1 MKKAFFL
8 VLLLFSISNAET
20 KLKNIQYSIKKN
32 GIMVSL
38 DFTDPISD
46 ENIIGWKSDRGWLYL
61 TLLGVKAPKNMIP
74 NTGFNGV
81 VKDIVLDDFDE
92 SIQIAILVGRP
103 IVGYDIVNSQNEP
116 TTVVFIHTQMRVSEV
131 YTLKKHIEKEG
142 SSLFG
147 QVQTSKFPEYNTNFE
162 SAFKNARRELGP
174 NSIFRYDGKLFTTSH
189 PTEEKKGIK
198 DALRDKTSD
207 VYFDYDQSKLKSIDG
222 EEYTDL
228 KINENKEDIS
238 NIYKSRLG
246 TKKAQEKSDSA
257 IYDDIQDGRSIKTF
271 FSDLFNP
278 KKSDSQSKSRINNTE
293 NKNDISEL
301 EQKILALEEQLYSK
315 EKRYKIE
322 QKQWESRA
330 EERQSLYRSQ
340 LQKLEKELIEIEGQ
354 SPNKKTQPNVEE
366 LALLENEKVERKKY
380 RSEVNELEK
389 QLRILEKD
397 LKRRDN
403 LLSQYESARNKDK
416 EKIKNQY
423 IEREILLK
431 SELEELS
438 KNLQERS
445 ALLDKEKK
453 RLNNLADNTH
463 NKANER
469 RIEELV
475 NQLGRLEGEI
485 EEKDRALSS
494 TKSSMNKEI
503 EKVRNEYFEKEI
515 SLKSEIEELSNNLEE
530 RADLLDKR
538 KRRIEN
544 LASKKQNKVN
554 ERRIEELVNQ
564 LGRLEDEIEEKDRA
578 LSSTKSSMN
587 KEIEKVRNE
596 YFEKEIVLKDDL
608 QNLSTDLFSREK
620 ILNKQKKNIS
630 KEKEK
635 NRNIYLSQKSDLDR
649 IEFEQNRKFVEQEKI
664 LDQKKKQLRKLKSDR
679 ESAYRKRAQSL
690 ELELI
695 ELESEIEQKDRELF
709 EEKQNWEML
718 SLKEKDDYKEK
729 VRDLENDLFILE
741 KSIKNKGKKIYA
753 EKDKWRLLAL
763 ERQKKIDEFE
773 PMIDQFN
780 FQLKSLREELL
791 SDLYDKKSV
800 LEDQDDYKQ
809 KDLFGFI
816 GSFKKRQSKD
826 INKKEE
832 WIDSVYTELED
843 NDFSFQ
849 EYFSLAL
856 PNGSESLDEPP
867 TANNDKDWRKGLPET
882 KRDRY
887 KSSAK
892 DPVFEYYY
900 NGGVRVET
908 NMAGIPIYINGK
920 HVGET
925 PLNSPIQVE
934 PGWHQISGFSPLY
947 KQVAES
953 DGLSLVSN
961 DPIVKNNQLFGS
973 KTVFVESGKV
983 ANVSLKFN
991 RMGNTPKK
999 WKEIKG
1005 GWIVGLPMI
1014 LFLFTSITWGL

>member
-315 EKRYKIE
+315 EKKYKIE

-354 SPNKKTQPNVEE
+354 SPNKKTKPNVEE

-475 NQLGRLEGEI
+475 NQLGRLEG
-485 EEKDRALSS
+485 
-494 TKSSMNKEI
+494 
-503 EKVRNEYFEKEI
+503 
-515 SLKSEIEELSNNLEE
+515 
-530 RADLLDKR
+530 
-538 KRRIEN
+538 
-544 LASKKQNKVN
+544 
-554 ERRIEELVNQ
+554 
-564 LGRLEDEIEEKDRA
+564 EIEEKDRA

>member
-1 MKKAFFL
+1 
-8 VLLLFSISNAET
+8 
-20 KLKNIQYSIKKN
+20 
-32 GIMVSL
+32 MVSL
-38 DFTDPISD
+38 DFTRPISD

-61 TLLGVKAPKNMIP
+61 TLLGVKAPENMIP

-103 IVGYDIVNSQNEP
+103 IVGYDIVNSQNDP
-116 TTVVFIHTQMRVSEV
+116 TTVIFIHTKMRVSEV

-147 QVQTSKFPEYNTNFE
+147 QVQTSEFPEFNTNFE

-174 NSIFRYDGKLFTTSH
+174 NSIFRYDGKLFTTNH
-189 PTEEKKGIK
+189 PVEEKKGIK
-198 DALRDKTSD
+198 DALRDKTPD
-207 VYFDYDQSKLKSIDG
+207 MFYDYEPSKVKSIDG

-228 KINENKEDIS
+228 KINENKKDILDSNKPKLQPEEKKDKKNVVLYNDMQED
-238 NIYKSRLG
+238 K
-246 TKKAQEKSDSA
+246 
-257 IYDDIQDGRSIKTF
+257 SIKTF
-271 FSDLFNP
+271 FSDLFSS
-278 KKSDSQSKSRINNTE
+278 KKPYNESKNLKNDTKD
-293 NKNDISEL
+293 KNDIDEL
-301 EQKILALEEQLYSK
+301 EQKIIALEEQLYSK
-315 EKRYKIE
+315 EKKYKVE

-330 EERQSLYRSQ
+330 EERQNIYRSE
-340 LQKLEKELIEIEGQ
+340 LQKLEKELIEMETQ
-354 SPNKKTQPNVEE
+354 LPNKNTRSNIEQ
-366 LALLENEKVERKKY
+366 LALLRKQGEDKY
-380 RSEVNELEK
+380 KSEINELEK
-389 QLRILEKD
+389 QLNILEED

-403 LLSQYESARNKDK
+403 LLAQYKNARDKDR
-416 EKIKNQY
+416 EKIQNQY

-438 KNLQERS
+438 KNLEERS
-445 ALLDKEKK
+445 ALLD
-453 RLNNLADNTH
+453 
-463 NKANER
+463 
-469 RIEELV
+469 
-475 NQLGRLEGEI
+475 
-485 EEKDRALSS
+485 
-494 TKSSMNKEI
+494 
-503 EKVRNEYFEKEI
+503 
-515 SLKSEIEELSNNLEE
+515 SE
-530 RADLLDKR
+530 
-538 KRRIEN
+538 KRRLEN
-544 LASKKQNKVN
+544 LASKKQNKIN

-578 LSSTKSSMN
+578 LLSTKSSMDN
-587 KEIEKVRNE
+587 EIEKIRNEYFGKEISLKNEIDVLSKNLEERSALLDKRKRRLENLASKKQNKINERRIEELVNQLGRLEDEIEEKDRALLSTKSSMDKEIEKIRNE
-596 YFEKEIVLKDDL
+596 YFEKEVMLKDDMK
-608 QNLSTDLFSREK
+608 NISTDLLSREESLNEK
-620 ILNKQKKNIS
+620 KKLIL

-649 IEFEQNRKFVEQEKI
+649 VESEQNRKFLEQEKI
-664 LDQKKKQLRKLKSDR
+664 LVQKKKQLRKLKNDR

-695 ELESEIEQKDRELF
+695 ELESEIEKKDRELF

-718 SLKEKDDYKEK
+718 SLREKDDYKER
-729 VRDLENDLFILE
+729 VRELENDLFVLE
-741 KSIKNKGKKIYA
+741 KSIKNKDKKIYA

-763 ERQKKIDEFE
+763 ERQRKIDEFE

-780 FQLKSLREELL
+780 LQLKSLREEML
-791 SDLYDKKSV
+791 SDLYDKKSA
-800 LEDQDDYKQ
+800 LEDQSQNEQ
-809 KDLFGFI
+809 KDLFGFF
-816 GSFKKRQSKD
+816 GSFKKTRSKD
-826 INKKEE
+826 INKKEK

-867 TANNDKDWRKGLPET
+867 FVKGEKQWREDLPET

-887 KSSAK
+887 KSAAK

-920 HVGET
+920 YVGET
-925 PLNSPIQVE
+925 PLNSPVQVE

-953 DGLSLVSN
+953 DGISLVSN
-961 DPIVKNNQLFGS
+961 DPIIKNNQLFGS

>member
-1 MKKAFFL
+1 
-8 VLLLFSISNAET
+8 
-20 KLKNIQYSIKKN
+20 
-32 GIMVSL
+32 
-38 DFTDPISD
+38 
-46 ENIIGWKSDRGWLYL
+46 
-61 TLLGVKAPKNMIP
+61 
-74 NTGFNGV
+74 
-81 VKDIVLDDFDE
+81 
-92 SIQIAILVGRP
+92 
-103 IVGYDIVNSQNEP
+103 
-116 TTVVFIHTQMRVSEV
+116 
-131 YTLKKHIEKEG
+131 
-142 SSLFG
+142 
-147 QVQTSKFPEYNTNFE
+147 
-162 SAFKNARRELGP
+162 
-174 NSIFRYDGKLFTTSH
+174 
-189 PTEEKKGIK
+189 
-198 DALRDKTSD
+198 
-207 VYFDYDQSKLKSIDG
+207 
-222 EEYTDL
+222 
-228 KINENKEDIS
+228 
-238 NIYKSRLG
+238 
-246 TKKAQEKSDSA
+246 
-257 IYDDIQDGRSIKTF
+257 
-271 FSDLFNP
+271 
-278 KKSDSQSKSRINNTE
+278 
-293 NKNDISEL
+293 
-301 EQKILALEEQLYSK
+301 
-315 EKRYKIE
+315 
-322 QKQWESRA
+322 
-330 EERQSLYRSQ
+330 
-340 LQKLEKELIEIEGQ
+340 
-354 SPNKKTQPNVEE
+354 
-366 LALLENEKVERKKY
+366 
-380 RSEVNELEK
+380 
-389 QLRILEKD
+389 
-397 LKRRDN
+397 
-403 LLSQYESARNKDK
+403 
-416 EKIKNQY
+416 
-423 IEREILLK
+423 
-431 SELEELS
+431 
-438 KNLQERS
+438 
-445 ALLDKEKK
+445 
-453 RLNNLADNTH
+453 
-463 NKANER
+463 
-469 RIEELV
+469 
-475 NQLGRLEGEI
+475 
-485 EEKDRALSS
+485 
-494 TKSSMNKEI
+494 MNKEI

>member
-1 MKKAFFL
+1 MKKAFFF
-8 VLLLFSISNAET
+8 VLLLFSILSAET

-38 DFTDPISD
+38 DFTRPISD

-103 IVGYDIVNSQNEP
+103 IVGYDIVNSQNDP
-116 TTVVFIHTQMRVSEV
+116 TTVVFIHTKMRVSEV

-147 QVQTSKFPEYNTNFE
+147 QVQTSEFPEFNTNFE
-162 SAFKNARRELGP
+162 SAFKSARRELGP
-174 NSIFRYDGKLFTTSH
+174 NSIFRYDGKLFTTNH
-189 PTEEKKGIK
+189 PVEEQKGIK

-207 VYFDYDQSKLKSIDG
+207 VFYDYDQSKVKSIDG

-228 KINENKEDIS
+228 KINENRKDILDLNKPKLQPEEKKGKKNVLSFNDMQED
-238 NIYKSRLG
+238 K
-246 TKKAQEKSDSA
+246 
-257 IYDDIQDGRSIKTF
+257 SIKTF
-271 FSDLFNP
+271 FSDLFSS
-278 KKSDSQSKSRINNTE
+278 KKPYNESKNLKNSPQNR
-293 NKNDISEL
+293 NDIDEL
-301 EQKILALEEQLYSK
+301 EQKIVALEEQLYSK
-315 EKRYKIE
+315 EKKYKVE
-322 QKQWESRA
+322 QRQWESRA
-330 EERQSLYRSQ
+330 EERQNIYRSE
-340 LQKLEKELIEIEGQ
+340 LQKLEKELIEMETQ
-354 SPNKKTQPNVEE
+354 LPNKNTQSDIEQ
-366 LALLENEKVERKKY
+366 LALLRKQGEDKY
-380 RSEVNELEK
+380 KSEINELEK
-389 QLRILEKD
+389 QLNILEKD

-403 LLSQYESARNKDK
+403 LLAEYQNARDKDRK
-416 EKIKNQY
+416 KIQNQY

-438 KNLQERS
+438 KNLEERS
-445 ALLDKEKK
+445 ALLD
-453 RLNNLADNTH
+453 
-463 NKANER
+463 
-469 RIEELV
+469 
-475 NQLGRLEGEI
+475 
-485 EEKDRALSS
+485 
-494 TKSSMNKEI
+494 
-503 EKVRNEYFEKEI
+503 
-515 SLKSEIEELSNNLEE
+515 SE
-530 RADLLDKR
+530 
-538 KRRIEN
+538 KRRLEN
-544 LASKKQNKVN
+544 LASKKQNKIN

-578 LSSTKSSMN
+578 LLSTKSSMD
-587 KEIEKVRNE
+587 KEIEKIQNE
-596 YFEKEIVLKDDL
+596 YFEREVILKDDMK
-608 QNLSTDLFSREK
+608 NISTDLLSREES
-620 ILNKQKKNIS
+620 LNEQKKLIL

-649 IEFEQNRKFVEQEKI
+649 VESEQNRKFLEQEKI
-664 LDQKKKQLRKLKSDR
+664 LAQKKKQLRRLKNDR

-695 ELESEIEQKDRELF
+695 ELESEIEKKDRELF

-718 SLKEKDDYKEK
+718 SLKEKDDYKER

-741 KSIKNKGKKIYA
+741 KSIKNKDKKIYA

-763 ERQKKIDEFE
+763 ERQRKIDEFE

-780 FQLKSLREELL
+780 FQLKSLREEML
-791 SDLYDKKSV
+791 SDLYDKKSA
-800 LEDQDDYKQ
+800 LEDESQDEQ
-809 KDLFGFI
+809 KDLFKFI
-816 GSFKKRQSKD
+816 GSFKKTRSKD
-826 INKKEE
+826 INKKEK

-856 PNGSESLDEPP
+856 PSGSEPLDEPP
-867 TANNDKDWRKGLPET
+867 FVKSEKQWREGLPET

-887 KSSAK
+887 KSATK

-961 DPIVKNNQLFGS
+961 DPIIKNNQLFGS

-1005 GWIVGLPMI
+1005 GWVVGLPMI

>member
-1 MKKAFFL
+1 MKKAFFF
-8 VLLLFSISNAET
+8 VLLLFSILNAET

-38 DFTDPISD
+38 DFTRPISD

-103 IVGYDIVNSQNEP
+103 IVGYDIVNSQNDP
-116 TTVVFIHTQMRVSEV
+116 TIVVFIHTKMRVSEV

-147 QVQTSKFPEYNTNFE
+147 QVQTSEFPEFNTNFE
-162 SAFKNARRELGP
+162 SAFKSARRELGP
-174 NSIFRYDGKLFTTSH
+174 NSIFRYDGKLFTTNH
-189 PTEEKKGIK
+189 PVEEQKGIK

-207 VYFDYDQSKLKSIDG
+207 VFYDYDQSKVKSIDG

-228 KINENKEDIS
+228 KINENRKDNLDLNKPKLQPEEKKGKKNVLSFNNMQED
-238 NIYKSRLG
+238 K
-246 TKKAQEKSDSA
+246 
-257 IYDDIQDGRSIKTF
+257 SIKTF
-271 FSDLFNP
+271 FSDLFSS
-278 KKSDSQSKSRINNTE
+278 KKPYNESKNLKNSPQNR
-293 NKNDISEL
+293 NDIDEL
-301 EQKILALEEQLYSK
+301 EQKIVALEEQLYSK
-315 EKRYKIE
+315 EKKYKVE
-322 QKQWESRA
+322 QRQWESRA
-330 EERQSLYRSQ
+330 EERQNIYRSE
-340 LQKLEKELIEIEGQ
+340 LQKLEKELIEMETQ
-354 SPNKKTQPNVEE
+354 LPNKNTQSDIEQ
-366 LALLENEKVERKKY
+366 LALLRKQGEDKY
-380 RSEVNELEK
+380 KSEINELEK
-389 QLRILEKD
+389 QLNILEKD

-403 LLSQYESARNKDK
+403 LLAEYQNARDKDRK
-416 EKIKNQY
+416 KIQNQY

-438 KNLQERS
+438 KNLEERS
-445 ALLDKEKK
+445 ALLD
-453 RLNNLADNTH
+453 
-463 NKANER
+463 
-469 RIEELV
+469 
-475 NQLGRLEGEI
+475 
-485 EEKDRALSS
+485 
-494 TKSSMNKEI
+494 
-503 EKVRNEYFEKEI
+503 
-515 SLKSEIEELSNNLEE
+515 SE
-530 RADLLDKR
+530 
-538 KRRIEN
+538 KRRLEN
-544 LASKKQNKVN
+544 LASKKQNKIN

-578 LSSTKSSMN
+578 LLSTKSSMD
-587 KEIEKVRNE
+587 KEIEKIQNE
-596 YFEKEIVLKDDL
+596 YFEREVILKDDMK
-608 QNLSTDLFSREK
+608 NISTDLLSREES
-620 ILNKQKKNIS
+620 LNEQKKLIL

-649 IEFEQNRKFVEQEKI
+649 VESEQNRKFLEQEKI
-664 LDQKKKQLRKLKSDR
+664 LAQKKKQLRRLKNDR

-695 ELESEIEQKDRELF
+695 ELESEIEKKDRELF

-718 SLKEKDDYKEK
+718 SLKEKDDYKER

-741 KSIKNKGKKIYA
+741 KSIKNKDKKIYA

-763 ERQKKIDEFE
+763 ERQRKIDEFE

-780 FQLKSLREELL
+780 FQLKSLREEML
-791 SDLYDKKSV
+791 SDLYDKKSA
-800 LEDQDDYKQ
+800 LEDESQDEQ
-809 KDLFGFI
+809 KDLFKFI
-816 GSFKKRQSKD
+816 GSFKKTRSKD
-826 INKKEE
+826 INKKEK

-856 PNGSESLDEPP
+856 PSGSEPLDEPP
-867 TANNDKDWRKGLPET
+867 FVKSEKQWREGLPET

-887 KSSAK
+887 KSATK

-961 DPIVKNNQLFGS
+961 DPIIKNNQLFGS

-1005 GWIVGLPMI
+1005 GWVVGLPMI

>member
-1 MKKAFFL
+1 MKKTFFL
-8 VLLLFSISNAET
+8 VLLLLSILSAET

-38 DFTDPISD
+38 DFTEPISD

-61 TLLGVKAPKNMIP
+61 TLLGVKAPENMIP

-103 IVGYDIVNSQNEP
+103 IVGYDIVNSQNDP
-116 TTVVFIHTQMRVSEV
+116 TTVIFIHTQMRVSEV

-174 NSIFRYDGKLFTTSH
+174 NSIFRYDGKLFTTNH
-189 PTEEKKGIK
+189 PVEEKKGIK

-207 VYFDYDQSKLKSIDG
+207 IYLNYEQSEVKSIDG

-228 KINENKEDIS
+228 KINENIS
-238 NIYKSRLG
+238 SIYKSDLETKINKDKKG
-246 TKKAQEKSDSA
+246 TA
-257 IYDDIQDGRSIKTF
+257 IYDDIQDDRSIKTF

-278 KKSDSQSKSRINNTE
+278 KKSDGQLKNLKNNTE
-293 NKNDISEL
+293 SRNDIDEL
-301 EQKILALEEQLYSK
+301 ERKILALEDQLYSK
-315 EKRYKIE
+315 EKRYKVE

-330 EERQSLYRSQ
+330 EERQSIYRSE
-340 LQKLEKELIEIEGQ
+340 LQKLEKELIEMERQ
-354 SPNKKTQPNVEE
+354 LPNKKTQSNIEGFVQ
-366 LALLENEKVERKKY
+366 LEKEKKREDKY
-380 RSEVNELEK
+380 RLEVNELEK
-389 QLRILEKD
+389 QLRILEED

-403 LLSQYESARNKDK
+403 LLAQYESTRNKDK
-416 EKIKNQY
+416 EKIQNQY

-438 KNLQERS
+438 RNLEERS
-445 ALLDKEKK
+445 VLLDKEKR
-453 RLNNLADNTH
+453 RLKNLTNKTQ

-475 NQLGRLEGEI
+475 NQLGRLEDQI
-485 EEKDRALSS
+485 EEKDRDLLS

-503 EKVRNEYFEKEI
+503 EKIRNEYFEKEI
-515 SLKSEIEELSNNLEE
+515 I
-530 RADLLDKR
+530 
-538 KRRIEN
+538 
-544 LASKKQNKVN
+544 
-554 ERRIEELVNQ
+554 
-564 LGRLEDEIEEKDRA
+564 
-578 LSSTKSSMN
+578 
-587 KEIEKVRNE
+587 
-596 YFEKEIVLKDDL
+596 LKDDL
-608 QNLSTDLFSREK
+608 KNLSTDLSLREK
-620 ILNKQKKNIS
+620 LLDKQKKLIS
-630 KEKEK
+630 KEKEE

-649 IEFEQNRKFVEQEKI
+649 IEFEQNRKFLEQEKV
-664 LDQKKKQLRKLKSDR
+664 LSQKKKQLKKLKSDR
-679 ESAYRKRAQSL
+679 ELAYKKRAQSL
-690 ELELI
+690 ELKLI
-695 ELESEIEQKDRELF
+695 DLESEIEKKDRELF

-718 SLKEKDDYKEK
+718 SVKEKDDYKER

-741 KSIKNKGKKIYA
+741 KSIKNKDKKIYA

-791 SDLYDKKSV
+791 SDLYDKKSA
-800 LEDQDDYKQ
+800 LEGQNDYKQ
-809 KDLFGFI
+809 RDLFGFI
-816 GSFKKRQSKD
+816 GSFKKTRSKD

-832 WIDSVYTELED
+832 WIDSVYNELED

-856 PNGSESLDEPP
+856 PKGSESLDEPP
-867 TANNDKDWRKGLPET
+867 IVIDDKEWRDGLPES

-887 KSSAK
+887 KSAVK

-961 DPIVKNNQLFGS
+961 DPIIKNNQLFGS

-1005 GWIVGLPMI
+1005 GWVVGLPMI

>member
-1 MKKAFFL
+1 
-8 VLLLFSISNAET
+8 
-20 KLKNIQYSIKKN
+20 
-32 GIMVSL
+32 MVSL
-38 DFTDPISD
+38 DFTRPISD

-61 TLLGVKAPKNMIP
+61 TLLGVKAPENMIP

-103 IVGYDIVNSQNEP
+103 IVGYDIVNSQNDP
-116 TTVVFIHTQMRVSEV
+116 TTVIFIHTKMRVSEV

-147 QVQTSKFPEYNTNFE
+147 QVQTSEFPEFNTNFE

-174 NSIFRYDGKLFTTSH
+174 NSIFRYDGKLFTTNH
-189 PTEEKKGIK
+189 PVEEKKGIK
-198 DALRDKTSD
+198 DALRDKTPD
-207 VYFDYDQSKLKSIDG
+207 MFYDYEPSKVKSIDG

-228 KINENKEDIS
+228 KINENKKDILDSNKPKLQPEEKKDKKNVVLYNDMQED
-238 NIYKSRLG
+238 K
-246 TKKAQEKSDSA
+246 
-257 IYDDIQDGRSIKTF
+257 SIKTF
-271 FSDLFNP
+271 FSDLFSS
-278 KKSDSQSKSRINNTE
+278 KKPYNESKNLKNDTKD
-293 NKNDISEL
+293 KNDIDEL
-301 EQKILALEEQLYSK
+301 EQKIIALEEQLYSK
-315 EKRYKIE
+315 EKKYKVE

-330 EERQSLYRSQ
+330 EERQNIYRSE
-340 LQKLEKELIEIEGQ
+340 LQKLEKELIEMETQ
-354 SPNKKTQPNVEE
+354 LPNKNTRSNIEQ
-366 LALLENEKVERKKY
+366 LALLRKQGEDKY
-380 RSEVNELEK
+380 KSEINELEK
-389 QLRILEKD
+389 QLNILEED

-403 LLSQYESARNKDK
+403 LLAQYKNARDKDR
-416 EKIKNQY
+416 EKIQNQY

-438 KNLQERS
+438 KNLEERS
-445 ALLDKEKK
+445 ALLD
-453 RLNNLADNTH
+453 
-463 NKANER
+463 
-469 RIEELV
+469 
-475 NQLGRLEGEI
+475 
-485 EEKDRALSS
+485 
-494 TKSSMNKEI
+494 
-503 EKVRNEYFEKEI
+503 
-515 SLKSEIEELSNNLEE
+515 SE
-530 RADLLDKR
+530 
-538 KRRIEN
+538 KRRLEN
-544 LASKKQNKVN
+544 LASKKQNKIN

-578 LSSTKSSMN
+578 LLSTKSSMDN
-587 KEIEKVRNE
+587 EIEKIRNE
-596 YFEKEIVLKDDL
+596 YFEKEVMLKDDMK
-608 QNLSTDLFSREK
+608 NISTDLLSREES
-620 ILNKQKKNIS
+620 LNEQKKLII

-649 IEFEQNRKFVEQEKI
+649 VESEQNRKFLEQEKI
-664 LDQKKKQLRKLKSDR
+664 LAQKKKQLRRLKNDR

-695 ELESEIEQKDRELF
+695 ELESEIEKKDRELF

-718 SLKEKDDYKEK
+718 SLKEKDDYKER

-741 KSIKNKGKKIYA
+741 KSIKNKDKKIYA

-763 ERQKKIDEFE
+763 ERQRKIDEFE

-780 FQLKSLREELL
+780 FQLKSLREEML
-791 SDLYDKKSV
+791 SDLYDKKSA
-800 LEDQDDYKQ
+800 LEDESQDEQ
-809 KDLFGFI
+809 KDLFKFI
-816 GSFKKRQSKD
+816 GSFKKTRSKD
-826 INKKEE
+826 INKKEK

-856 PNGSESLDEPP
+856 PSGSEPLDEPP
-867 TANNDKDWRKGLPET
+867 FVKSEKQWREGLPET

-887 KSSAK
+887 KSATK

-961 DPIVKNNQLFGS
+961 DPIIKNNQLFGS

-1005 GWIVGLPMI
+1005 GWVVGLPMI

>member
-1 MKKAFFL
+1 MKKAFFF
-8 VLLLFSISNAET
+8 VLLLFSILNAET

-38 DFTDPISD
+38 DFTRPISD

-103 IVGYDIVNSQNEP
+103 IVGYDIVNSQNDP
-116 TTVVFIHTQMRVSEV
+116 TTVIFIHTKMRVSEV

-147 QVQTSKFPEYNTNFE
+147 QVQTSEFPEFNTNFE
-162 SAFKNARRELGP
+162 SAFKSARRELGP
-174 NSIFRYDGKLFTTSH
+174 NSIFRYDGKLFTTNH
-189 PTEEKKGIK
+189 PVEEQKGIK

-207 VYFDYDQSKLKSIDG
+207 VFYDYDQSKVKSIDG

-228 KINENKEDIS
+228 KINENRKDILDLNKPKLQPEEKKGKKNVLSFNDMQED
-238 NIYKSRLG
+238 K
-246 TKKAQEKSDSA
+246 
-257 IYDDIQDGRSIKTF
+257 SIKTF
-271 FSDLFNP
+271 FSDLFSS
-278 KKSDSQSKSRINNTE
+278 KKPYNESKNLKNSPQNR
-293 NKNDISEL
+293 NDIDEL
-301 EQKILALEEQLYSK
+301 EQKIVALEEQLYSK
-315 EKRYKIE
+315 EKKYKVE
-322 QKQWESRA
+322 QRQWESRA
-330 EERQSLYRSQ
+330 EERQNIYRSE
-340 LQKLEKELIEIEGQ
+340 LQKLEKELIEMETQ
-354 SPNKKTQPNVEE
+354 LPNKNTQSDIEQ
-366 LALLENEKVERKKY
+366 LALLRKQGEDKY
-380 RSEVNELEK
+380 KSEINELEK
-389 QLRILEKD
+389 QLNILEKD

-403 LLSQYESARNKDK
+403 LLAEYQNARDKDRK
-416 EKIKNQY
+416 KIQNQY

-438 KNLQERS
+438 KNLEERS
-445 ALLDKEKK
+445 ALLD
-453 RLNNLADNTH
+453 
-463 NKANER
+463 
-469 RIEELV
+469 
-475 NQLGRLEGEI
+475 
-485 EEKDRALSS
+485 
-494 TKSSMNKEI
+494 
-503 EKVRNEYFEKEI
+503 
-515 SLKSEIEELSNNLEE
+515 SE
-530 RADLLDKR
+530 
-538 KRRIEN
+538 KRRLEN
-544 LASKKQNKVN
+544 LASKKQNKIN

-578 LSSTKSSMN
+578 LLSTKSSMD
-587 KEIEKVRNE
+587 KEIEKIRNE
-596 YFEKEIVLKDDL
+596 YFEKEVMLKDDMK
-608 QNLSTDLFSREK
+608 NISTDLLSREES
-620 ILNKQKKNIS
+620 LNEQKKLIL

-649 IEFEQNRKFVEQEKI
+649 VESEQNRKFLEQEKI
-664 LDQKKKQLRKLKSDR
+664 LAQKKKQLRRLKNDR

-695 ELESEIEQKDRELF
+695 ELESEIEKKDRELF

-718 SLKEKDDYKEK
+718 SLKEKDDYKER

-741 KSIKNKGKKIYA
+741 KSIKNKDKKIYA

-763 ERQKKIDEFE
+763 ERQRKIDEFE

-780 FQLKSLREELL
+780 FQLKSLREEML
-791 SDLYDKKSV
+791 SDLYDKKSA
-800 LEDQDDYKQ
+800 LEDESQDEQ
-809 KDLFGFI
+809 KDLFKFI
-816 GSFKKRQSKD
+816 GSFKKTRSKD
-826 INKKEE
+826 INKKEK

-856 PNGSESLDEPP
+856 PSGSEPLDEPP
-867 TANNDKDWRKGLPET
+867 FVKSEKQWREGLPET

-887 KSSAK
+887 KSATK

-961 DPIVKNNQLFGS
+961 DPIIKNNQLFGS

-1005 GWIVGLPMI
+1005 GWVVGLPMI

>member
-1 MKKAFFL
+1 
-8 VLLLFSISNAET
+8 
-20 KLKNIQYSIKKN
+20 
-32 GIMVSL
+32 MVSL

-61 TLLGVKAPKNMIP
+61 TLLGVKAPENMIP

-189 PTEEKKGIK
+189 PVEEKKGIK
-198 DALRDKTSD
+198 DALRDKTPD
-207 VYFDYDQSKLKSIDG
+207 IYYDYKQSKVKSIDG
-222 EEYTDL
+222 EDYTDL
-228 KINENKEDIS
+228 KINENKQNTS
-238 NIYKSRLG
+238 NTHKSELG
-246 TKKAQEKSDSA
+246 IQKNKNKRDSE
-257 IYDDIQDGRSIKTF
+257 IYDDIQNDKSIKTF

-278 KKSDSQSKSRINNTE
+278 KKSEVQSKSLANKTKS
-293 NKNDISEL
+293 KNDIDEL
-301 EQKILALEEQLYSK
+301 EQKILELEEQLYSK

-322 QKQWESRA
+322 QKKWESRA
-330 EERQSLYRSQ
+330 EERQNLYRSQ
-340 LQKLEKELIEIEGQ
+340 LQKLEKELVEIERQ
-354 SPNKKTQPNVEE
+354 PPNKKPEPNVAE
-366 LALLENEKVERKKY
+366 LSFLENEKKKREKH

-389 QLRILEKD
+389 QLGVLEED

-403 LLSQYESARNKDK
+403 LLAQYESARNRDK
-416 EKIKNQY
+416 EKIKNEY

-438 KNLQERS
+438 KNLEQR
-445 ALLDKEKK
+445 AVLLDKEK
-453 RLNNLADNTH
+453 R
-463 NKANER
+463 
-469 RIEELV
+469 
-475 NQLGRLEGEI
+475 RLE
-485 EEKDRALSS
+485 
-494 TKSSMNKEI
+494 
-503 EKVRNEYFEKEI
+503 
-515 SLKSEIEELSNNLEE
+515 NLGG
-530 RADLLDKR
+530 
-538 KRRIEN
+538 
-544 LASKKQNKVN
+544 KKQNKIN

-564 LGRLEDEIEEKDRA
+564 LGRLEDRIEEKDRA
-578 LSSTKSSMN
+578 LLSTKSSMN
-587 KEIEKVRNE
+587 KEIEKIRNE

-608 QNLSTDLFSREK
+608 KSLSEDLFSREK
-620 ILNKQKKNIS
+620 SLDKQKMLIS

-635 NRNIYLSQKSDLDR
+635 NRDMYLSQKSDLDR
-649 IEFEQNRKFVEQEKI
+649 IENEQNRKFIEQEKV
-664 LDQKKKQLRKLKSDR
+664 LSQKKKQLRKLKSDR
-679 ESAYRKRAQSL
+679 EFAYKKRAQRL
-690 ELELI
+690 ELKLM
-695 ELESEIEQKDRELF
+695 ELESEIGEKDRELF

-729 VRDLENDLFILE
+729 VRDLENDLFMLE
-741 KSIKNKGKKIYA
+741 NSIKNKDKKIYA

-791 SDLYDKKSV
+791 SDLYDKKSA
-800 LEDQDDYKQ
+800 LETQGDYKQ

-816 GSFKKRQSKD
+816 GTFKKNRSKD
-826 INKKEE
+826 INKKEN

-856 PNGSESLDEPP
+856 PKGSESLDMPP
-867 TANNDKDWRKGLPET
+867 AVNHDKDWREGLPET

-887 KSSAK
+887 KSATK

-953 DGLSLVSN
+953 EGLSLVSN
-961 DPIVKNNQLFGS
+961 DPIIKNNQLFGS
-973 KTVFVESGKV
+973 KTIFVESGKV

-999 WKEIKG
+999 WKELKG
-1005 GWIVGLPMI
+1005 GWAVGLPMI
-1014 LFLFTSITWGL
+1014 LFLFTSITWAL